1 MAGSRARQRGRGG
14 GASSRL
20 RQQSFPAW
28 GRGGGPRGSCP
39 QRLPRST
46 RTLPKMEHA
55 PPTRAGTL
63 ARCHRR
69 SSRVTAP
76 LLASPTCPPAPVPVL
91 TGAGRARPLRHGS
104 PGQATPTLA
113 APAPAHLAALG
124 LAISRVAASHPALAT
139 SCAGAGCPVPTFS
152 CARAVGHR
160 GLATPWAR
168 QILRQGRP
176 PPHPTAPALR
186 LAEAGGPRAGTRRC
200 RPRPRPTAPRRGSPR
215 LAAVAPSS
223 PRARAR
229 RDGWSS
235 RSGSPRPAAATPYCP
250 RAGARRG
257 RWPQRLCPLAPRRCS
272 PPLCRRGG
280 SQGGEGRSWR
290 RQRRLGRRLLALLLG
305 EERRG

>member
-1 MAGSRARQRGRGG
+1 MGSGRRT
-14 GASSRL
+14 SRL
-20 RQQSFPAW
+20 LPAAPAAEHPHAAQD
-28 GRGGGPRGSCP
+28 GACTSRPRWNA
-39 QRLPRST
+39 
-46 RTLPKMEHA
+46 RTLP
-55 PPTRAGTL
+55 PTELVG
-63 ARCHRR
+63 H
-69 SSRVTAP
+69 SSPACVADV
-76 LLASPTCPPAPVPVL
+76 PAP
-91 TGAGRARPLRHGS
+91 RHGS
-104 PGQATPTLA
+104 PGPATPTLA
-113 APAPAHLAALG
+113 APTPAYLAALG
-124 LAISRVAASHPALAT
+124 LAISRVTASHPALAT

-176 PPHPTAPALR
+176 PPHPTAPALG
-186 LAEAGGPRAGTRRC
+186 LSEASGPRARTRRC
-200 RPRPRPTAPRRGSPR
+200 RPRPRPTTPRWGSPR
-215 LAAVAPSS
+215 PAAVAPSS

-235 RSGSPRPAAATPYCP
+235 RSGSPRPASAAPYCP

-290 RQRRLGRRLLALLLG
+290 RQRRLGRRLLALLLR
-305 EERRG
+305 EEEGRG